1 MSEEKL
7 DQIFAS
13 VEPSRR
19 AILKK
24 MVIGGGFAIPVI
36 VSFSVTDL
44 MAQGIGSPATSS
56 SVKTS
61 TAMVSSLTTT
71 LFSSTAFTSTT
82 TALTTFTMTLPAT
95 TV

>member
-7 DQIFAS
+7 DQVFAS

-24 MVIGGGFAIPVI
+24 MVIGGGFAIPI
-36 VSFSVTDL
+36 IASFSVTDL
-44 MAQGIGSPATSS
+44 MAQGIGSPATST

-61 TAMVSSLTTT
+61 FTMTPPLTTT
-71 LFSSTAFTSTT
+71 
-82 TALTTFTMTLPAT
+82 
-95 TV
+95 V